1 MPALGLPVD
10 DQALGTHPET
20 LPLDGVDIG
29 QPGSQGGLLADLPP
43 RRQVGD
49 EERQGVAQD
58 PGSVES
64 RSTISAAGACLT
76 GTTYFSSDVRNC

>member
-10 DQALGTHPET
+10 DQALGTHPEA
-20 LPLDGVDIG
+20 LPLDGIDIG
-29 QPGSQGGLLADLPP
+29 QPGCQGGLLADRPP
-43 RRQVGD
+43 RQPVGD

-58 PGSVES
+58 PGAVEG
-64 RSTISAAGACLT
+64 RSTISAAGAYLT